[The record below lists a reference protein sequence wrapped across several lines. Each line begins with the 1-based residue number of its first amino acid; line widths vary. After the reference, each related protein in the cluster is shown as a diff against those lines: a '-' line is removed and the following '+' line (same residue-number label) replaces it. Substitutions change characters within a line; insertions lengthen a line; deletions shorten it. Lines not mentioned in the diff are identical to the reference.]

1 MILSKTPIL
10 PKSVAVRSSIQPPAT
25 QHKPDDL
32 YYVAAGKPISYKE
45 HEEMLA
51 VSQQEEAL
59 RKLALRQY
67 EREGIKA
74 AAIGAGVGLAVGSV
88 VGAFSQNTGLAVA
101 ASLVGAIAG
110 GRFGLAC
117 AWE

>member
-10 PKSVAVRSSIQPPAT
+10 STTLAGRSSIQPPAT

-32 YYVAAGKPISYKE
+32 YYVSAGKPISYKE

-101 ASLVGAIAG
+101 ASLIGAIAG